1 MLEAYKRML
10 GDYLVGLRATLGAL
24 GEFLAG
30 LFFLSLPVTF
40 WVAYPVYAL
49 VSKIKHAAWRRR
61 MRNRG

>member
-10 GDYLVGLRATLGAL
+10 RDYLVGLRATLEAL

-40 WVAYPVYAL
+40 WVAYPVYVL
-49 VSKIKHAAWRRR
+49 VRKVKHLLWRRR